1 MRRRRAPK
9 KTPSRPG
16 GGRQPIDIRAWSRNP
31 QREEESAA
39 KRTHY
44 DSDQRQGSW
53 RTIDT
58 ARHNPGPALGH
69 IRREA
74 LSGCGPYRDRD
85 YRRED
90 PREERMQRAAV
101 AAQEVATIAVVM
113 TRPASI
119 PMIVAMMMC
128 AMRRRGVELHRLVG
142 AWRRYDDSSQL
153 RGQEQGRKQAG
164 K

>member
-101 AAQEVATIAVVM
+101 AAQEVATIA
-113 TRPASI
+113 
-119 PMIVAMMMC
+119 MMMC

-164 K
+164 KQMQCP